1 LFTDSDLT
9 DKEFNQRFIANLNDN
24 KDFKLAYFF
33 AACIVCLIVRIATIL
48 QFNEAIGPLIK
59 ILGKMSTD
67 FLNYMILSIMIIV
80 MFALVGNINF
90 IHDVESFK
98 DFFTSVLTVID
109 FSTGNFD
116 FGIFDTSQTEGL
128 KLLG

>member
-1 LFTDSDLT
+1 M
-9 DKEFNQRFIANLNDN
+9 
-24 KDFKLAYFF
+24 
-33 AACIVCLIVRIATIL
+33 RIATIL

-67 FLNYMILSIMIIV
+67 FLNYMILSILIIV
-80 MFALVGNINF
+80 VFALVGNINF